1 MKISKKVSLKNE
13 LKEWNDPLEGDL
25 SDFMSSGDW
34 QVTRFELTKPKNKVI
49 TLRISE
55 ELLNSVKKRAKKL
68 NLDYQR
74 LIRITLESSL
84 YKRT

>member
-34 QVTRFELTKPKNKVI
+34 QVTRFELT
-49 TLRISE
+49 
-55 ELLNSVKKRAKKL
+55 
-68 NLDYQR
+68 Q
-74 LIRITLESSL
+74 
-84 YKRT
+84 